1 MKRFTRSTLVA
12 LAIAALGASAQFASA
27 AHANSGED
35 WRYHQPQQHGNANSG
50 VANVSYGVVTAV
62 EHARSSGGEINGGAG
77 ALIGGVIGAVLGRQV
92 GGRGDART
100 AGTFAGAVAGA
111 LIGHQVEKHR
121 GRGESS
127 SARVS
132 VQLDRGG
139 VITMDGADATDL
151 RVGERVR
158 IENNRIYRVARREGG
173 LHYEH
178 S

>member
-1 MKRFTRSTLVA
+1 MKTFSRITLVA
-12 LAIAALGASAQFASA
+12 VAIAAFGASAPFASA
-27 AHANSGED
+27 AHANDGED
-35 WRYHQPQQHGNANSG
+35 WRYQQQQGNANSG
-50 VANVSYGVVTAV
+50 VANVAYGVVTAV
-62 EHARSSGGEINGGAG
+62 EQSRSSGGEINGGAG
-77 ALIGGVIGAVLGRQV
+77 ALLGGVIGAVLGRQV

-121 GRGESS
+121 SRGESS
-127 SARVS
+127 PTRVS

-139 VITMDGADATDL
+139 VITLDGADAADL

>member
-1 MKRFTRSTLVA
+1 MKTLTRSTLAA
-12 LAIAALGASAQFASA
+12 LALATLGASAQAQSQWREDGRWA
-27 AHANSGED
+27 QHDYQSGTV
-35 WRYHQPQQHGNANSG
+35 QN
-50 VANVSYGVVTAV
+50 VAFGVVTAI
-62 EHARSSGGEINGGAG
+62 EPARSGGGEINGGAG
-77 ALIGGVIGAVLGRQV
+77 ALLGGVIGAVLGRQV
-92 GGRGDART
+92 SGRGEART

-121 GRGESS
+121 SRGESS
-127 SARVS
+127 TARVS

-139 VITMDGADATDL
+139 VVTLDGADIADL

-158 IENNRIYRVARREGG
+158 IENNRIVRLARRDGG